1 MENPYML
8 DIATMFHSLL
18 FAYQKSVKELLGSGS
33 AIFVHPTIET
43 LNKIEKKRGL
53 NLFQGKSLDEVYANL
68 SNFFLKTGVVKE
80 FTFEKVGVKGK
91 VKKGKGKNLIVT
103 RSKGKPIFCGSD
115 GEWKVELEQRLQ
127 KDDEIVLL
135 ALGDVKYEVL
145 SYLNKRKDIEILKL
159 ETRQMKK
166 RDKGT
171 GLKATVRSRRQ
182 QKPYSKQAF

>member
-53 NLFQGKSLDEVYANL
+53 NLFQGKSLDEVYANP

-80 FTFEKVGVKGK
+80 FTFEKVGAKGK
-91 VKKGKGKNLIVT
+91 
-103 RSKGKPIFCGSD
+103 
-115 GEWKVELEQRLQ
+115 
-127 KDDEIVLL
+127 
-135 ALGDVKYEVL
+135 
-145 SYLNKRKDIEILKL
+145 
-159 ETRQMKK
+159 
-166 RDKGT
+166 
-171 GLKATVRSRRQ
+171 
-182 QKPYSKQAF
+182 

>member
-1 MENPYML
+1 ML

-68 SNFFLKTGVVKE
+68 SNFFLKTGVVKK

-91 VKKGKGKNLIVT
+91 
-103 RSKGKPIFCGSD
+103 
-115 GEWKVELEQRLQ
+115 
-127 KDDEIVLL
+127 
-135 ALGDVKYEVL
+135 
-145 SYLNKRKDIEILKL
+145 
-159 ETRQMKK
+159 
-166 RDKGT
+166 
-171 GLKATVRSRRQ
+171 
-182 QKPYSKQAF
+182 

>member
-91 VKKGKGKNLIVT
+91 
-103 RSKGKPIFCGSD
+103 
-115 GEWKVELEQRLQ
+115 
-127 KDDEIVLL
+127 
-135 ALGDVKYEVL
+135 
-145 SYLNKRKDIEILKL
+145 
-159 ETRQMKK
+159 
-166 RDKGT
+166 
-171 GLKATVRSRRQ
+171 
-182 QKPYSKQAF
+182 